1 MVPGKTL
8 FFVVDPFCTRHSI
21 CLNIGLICH
30 FCMEMMRF
38 QSYCFQL
45 KNPTPVSWKSFSFS
59 RKSVSELKYWNC
71 SKFSVTVTL
80 KHADLSNEGL
90 FWKSP
95 VLFFRIIYGLSAS
108 FKMKLLRKSVFQC
121 WDKNQPK
128 FCNKTCW
135 EQQLFI
141 FTVYLMNHIL
151 QIPVLFNT
159 W

>member
-1 MVPGKTL
+1 MSLLYGNDALSILLLSTKKSHSSFL
-8 FFVVDPFCTRHSI
+8 KKFFVFQKI
-21 CLNIGLICH
+21 CFRVKVL
-30 FCMEMMRF
+30 
-38 QSYCFQL
+38 
-45 KNPTPVSWKSFSFS
+45 KSFQIFS
-59 RKSVSELKYWNC
+59 DCHIKTCRSLKWRAI
-71 SKFSVTVTL
+71 L
-80 KHADLSNEGL
+80 KI
-90 FWKSP
+90 P

-108 FKMKLLRKSVFQC
+108 FKMKPLRKSVFQC